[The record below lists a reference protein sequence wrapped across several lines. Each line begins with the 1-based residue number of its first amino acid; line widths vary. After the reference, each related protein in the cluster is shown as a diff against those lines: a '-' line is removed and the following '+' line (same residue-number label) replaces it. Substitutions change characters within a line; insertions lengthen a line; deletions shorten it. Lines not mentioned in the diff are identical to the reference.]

1 MRWLDV
7 IGKVTGTN
15 HAVHR
20 HWELFATLVD
30 ALEEAITAGARVTL
44 GDVARWHAAA
54 RTDEVL
60 VRRR

>member
-44 GDVARWHAAA
+44 GGPVAC
-54 RTDEVL
+54 
-60 VRRR
+60 RRPHRRGPRPRR